1 MTRPPVEGFSQYH
14 EKSIPWFLP
23 HNAHAINAWLAADTK
38 GSLNNEVEYILN
50 NPRIYTDL
58 EVTRV
63 KTFKS
68 AEAIG
73 EVNVL
78 KADENR

>member
-1 MTRPPVEGFSQYH
+1 M
-14 EKSIPWFLP
+14 
-23 HNAHAINAWLAADTK
+23 WLAADTQ

-50 NPRIYTDL
+50 NPRVYTDL